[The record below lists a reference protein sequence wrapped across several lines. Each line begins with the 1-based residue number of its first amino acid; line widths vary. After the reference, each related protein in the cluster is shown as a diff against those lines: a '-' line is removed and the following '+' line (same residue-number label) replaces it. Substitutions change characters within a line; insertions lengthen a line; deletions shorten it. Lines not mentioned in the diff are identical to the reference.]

1 MHLSQSNRKMK
12 EGLLME
18 DFKRICYPL
27 KLNTSGKENIY
38 VTQLATLKNTTEIW
52 FMGKN
57 TSFCEATIQ
66 QVSL

>member
-1 MHLSQSNRKMK
+1 MK

-27 KLNTSGKENIY
+27 KLNTSGKENTY
-38 VTQLATLKNTTEIW
+38 VTQLATLKGTKHNRNLVHE
-52 FMGKN
+52 KN